1 MHSYFFYQTISQAVW
16 GSWAHMGGAMLK
28 YCSEYKHHRTRR
40 EIN

>member
-1 MHSYFFYQTISQAVW
+1 MHSYLFYQTISQAVW
-16 GSWAHMGGAMLK
+16 GSWAHVGAMLR